1 MAKKERN
8 RGSVDRARAKR
19 GSGQAKVLLRR
30 LPEEKPEMRF
40 RALPLMDVPAEN
52 GPPVSLLRLAR
63 RHAPQEEA
71 ILRRPPR
78 AINLYRALLD
88 WQSEQ
93 TCAKPWTLLMPR
105 SAPPS
110 VKPPTV
116 RWA

>member
-19 GSGQAKVLLRR
+19 GTTPSSERSRDDDYLRQIY
-30 LPEEKPEMRF
+30 E
-40 RALPLMDVPAEN
+40 VPAAN
-52 GPPVSLLRLAR
+52 DLAVSLRRLAR

-78 AINLYRALLD
+78 AINLCRALPD

>member
-19 GSGQAKVLLRR
+19 GSGQANQ
-30 LPEEKPEMRF
+30 EPEMRF
-40 RALPLMDVPAEN
+40 MDVPARM
-52 GPPVSLLRLAR
+52 PPVSLPRLAR
-63 RHAPQEEA
+63 RRAPQEEA

-78 AINLYRALLD
+78 AINLYRALLV

-93 TCAKPWTLLMPR
+93 TFAKPWTLLMPR
-105 SAPPS
+105 SAPLS